1 MVVVACHNYHPA
13 TKNPPRGGAKFPN
26 FKHFDIFSKNTKGG
40 IPMGK
45 SKGLDPRDLDRVQ
58 KMLEDRTQKVVKIT
72 PKEAAEKLESQLRQA
87 IKNGYEVREISQML
101 KEVGFPIPAKVIDRL
116 RRKMEESDMNKT
128 EASDDSSSIQK

>member
-1 MVVVACHNYHPA
+1 
-13 TKNPPRGGAKFPN
+13 
-26 FKHFDIFSKNTKGG
+26 
-40 IPMGK
+40 MGK

-58 KMLEDRTQKVVKIT
+58 NMLEDRTQKVVKIT
-72 PKEAAEKLESQLRQA
+72 PKEAAEKLELQLRQA

>member
-1 MVVVACHNYHPA
+1 
-13 TKNPPRGGAKFPN
+13 
-26 FKHFDIFSKNTKGG
+26 
-40 IPMGK
+40 MGK

-116 RRKMEESDMNKT
+116 RRKMEESDMNNM

>member
-1 MVVVACHNYHPA
+1 
-13 TKNPPRGGAKFPN
+13 
-26 FKHFDIFSKNTKGG
+26 
-40 IPMGK
+40 MGK

-116 RRKMEESDMNKT
+116 RRKPEESDMNKT
-128 EASDDSSSIQK
+128 EASDNSSFKQK

>member
-1 MVVVACHNYHPA
+1 
-13 TKNPPRGGAKFPN
+13 
-26 FKHFDIFSKNTKGG
+26 
-40 IPMGK
+40 MGK
-45 SKGLDPRDLDRVQ
+45 TKSLDPRSLERV
-58 KMLEDRTQKVVKIT
+58 KKILENRTQKVVKIT

-116 RRKMEESDMNKT
+116 RRKMEESDMNET

>member
-1 MVVVACHNYHPA
+1 
-13 TKNPPRGGAKFPN
+13 
-26 FKHFDIFSKNTKGG
+26 
-40 IPMGK
+40 MGK
-45 SKGLDPRDLDRVQ
+45 SKGLDSRDLDRVQ

-116 RRKMEESDMNKT
+116 RRKMEESDMNET

>member
-1 MVVVACHNYHPA
+1 
-13 TKNPPRGGAKFPN
+13 
-26 FKHFDIFSKNTKGG
+26 
-40 IPMGK
+40 MGK

-58 KMLEDRTQKVVKIT
+58 KILEDRTQKVVKIT

>member
-1 MVVVACHNYHPA
+1 
-13 TKNPPRGGAKFPN
+13 
-26 FKHFDIFSKNTKGG
+26 
-40 IPMGK
+40 MGK

>member
-1 MVVVACHNYHPA
+1 
-13 TKNPPRGGAKFPN
+13 
-26 FKHFDIFSKNTKGG
+26 
-40 IPMGK
+40 MGK

-116 RRKMEESDMNKT
+116 RRKMEESDMNET
-128 EASDDSSSIQK
+128 EASDDSSSMQK

>member
-1 MVVVACHNYHPA
+1 
-13 TKNPPRGGAKFPN
+13 
-26 FKHFDIFSKNTKGG
+26 
-40 IPMGK
+40 MGK

-87 IKNGYEVREISQML
+87 IKNGYEVREIREML

-116 RRKMEESDMNKT
+116 RRKMEESDMNET

>member
-1 MVVVACHNYHPA
+1 
-13 TKNPPRGGAKFPN
+13 
-26 FKHFDIFSKNTKGG
+26 
-40 IPMGK
+40 MGK

-128 EASDDSSSIQK
+128 EVSDDSSSIQK

>member
-1 MVVVACHNYHPA
+1 
-13 TKNPPRGGAKFPN
+13 
-26 FKHFDIFSKNTKGG
+26 
-40 IPMGK
+40 MGK
-45 SKGLDPRDLDRVQ
+45 TKSLDPRSLERV
-58 KMLEDRTQKVVKIT
+58 KKILENRTKKVVKIT

-116 RRKMEESDMNKT
+116 RRKMEESDMNET

>member
-1 MVVVACHNYHPA
+1 
-13 TKNPPRGGAKFPN
+13 
-26 FKHFDIFSKNTKGG
+26 
-40 IPMGK
+40 MGK
-45 SKGLDPRDLDRVQ
+45 TKSLDSRDLDRVQ

-101 KEVGFPIPAKVIDRL
+101 KEVGFPIPAKVSDRL

>member
-1 MVVVACHNYHPA
+1 
-13 TKNPPRGGAKFPN
+13 
-26 FKHFDIFSKNTKGG
+26 
-40 IPMGK
+40 MGK

-116 RRKMEESDMNKT
+116 RRKMGESDMNET

>member
-1 MVVVACHNYHPA
+1 
-13 TKNPPRGGAKFPN
+13 
-26 FKHFDIFSKNTKGG
+26 
-40 IPMGK
+40 MGK
-45 SKGLDPRDLDRVQ
+45 TKSLDSRDLDRVQ

>member
-1 MVVVACHNYHPA
+1 
-13 TKNPPRGGAKFPN
+13 
-26 FKHFDIFSKNTKGG
+26 
-40 IPMGK
+40 MGK

-128 EASDDSSSIQK
+128 EASDESSSIQK

>member
-1 MVVVACHNYHPA
+1 
-13 TKNPPRGGAKFPN
+13 
-26 FKHFDIFSKNTKGG
+26 
-40 IPMGK
+40 MGK

-58 KMLEDRTQKVVKIT
+58 KILEDRTQKVVKIT

-116 RRKMEESDMNKT
+116 RRKMEESDMNET

>member
-1 MVVVACHNYHPA
+1 
-13 TKNPPRGGAKFPN
+13 
-26 FKHFDIFSKNTKGG
+26 
-40 IPMGK
+40 MGK

-72 PKEAAEKLESQLRQA
+72 PKEAAEKLEEELKQA

-116 RRKMEESDMNKT
+116 RRKMEESDTNKT
-128 EASDDSSSIQK
+128 EASEESFSMQK

>member
-1 MVVVACHNYHPA
+1 
-13 TKNPPRGGAKFPN
+13 
-26 FKHFDIFSKNTKGG
+26 
-40 IPMGK
+40 MGK

-116 RRKMEESDMNKT
+116 RRKMEESDMNET